1 MSWFDSNQ
9 TEIAKKLK
17 ERKREQQENKIGI
30 LQKFIRGKNEWK
42 QVQKSLKLMLEKR
55 FTDL

>member
-30 LQKFIRGKNEWK
+30 LQKFIRGKN
-42 QVQKSLKLMLEKR
+42 
-55 FTDL
+55 